1 MNTQTKTAMLAIL
14 SIGMLTALTLST
26 LTFAV
31 NPAFAHKK
39 HCDKSDNGCDAKKAE
54 TNKDQTQDKS
64 QIQLPANSQIEDPF
78 ALTGIRA
85 INSIN
90 D

>member
-14 SIGMLTALTLST
+14 SIGMLTALTLSS

-54 TNKDQTQDKS
+54 
-64 QIQLPANSQIEDPF
+64 E
-78 ALTGIRA
+78 
-85 INSIN
+85 
-90 D
+90 